1 MKLKKEIILTALI
14 TAVITGTVAVTAVSL
29 TAKDIG
35 FKPNNQE
42 WDATNVE
49 DAMNDLYNI
58 GKEVS
63 GKKIYKLGQGRSF
76 SIADIVGKEKQKAV
90 ESTGYLEGTM
100 KCLGT
105 AIRTVGKQGMRY
117 KTTGSISIHRQEG
130 HQYTTITSQQEFVKT
145 YDQTSGVINI
155 TGGTFQMHQTVSGD
169 DTVFKSTTTVTP
181 IVYFIDNIEIVE

>member
-1 MKLKKEIILTALI
+1 MKLKKEILLTALI
-14 TAVITGTVAVTAVSL
+14 TAIITGTVAVAAVSL
-29 TAKDIG
+29 SAKDIG

-42 WDATNVE
+42 WNATNVE

-76 SIADIVGKEKQKAV
+76 SIADIVGKEN
-90 ESTGYLEGTM
+90 
-100 KCLGT
+100 
-105 AIRTVGKQGMRY
+105 VGNYTIENFLVFWTQP
-117 KTTGSISIHRQEG
+117 TGSISIHRQEG